1 MERVKNFLKASAE
14 LKQKV
19 AETLSR
25 EILEAAQLIKDS
37 LNNGGKLLLMGN
49 GGSAGDAQHIAAE
62 LIGRYKKERR
72 ALAAIALTVD
82 TSILTCLGNDYGYD
96 TIFERQIAGLAQSGD
111 VVLGISTSGNS
122 ENVIRGLQRANEI
135 GATTIALLGNQ
146 GGKAKN
152 HARLSIVVPSSDTAR
167 IQEVHITIGHIICEL
182 IEEDL

>member
-14 LKQKV
+14 LKQQV

-152 HARLSIVVPSSDTAR
+152 HAHLSIVVPSSDTAR

>member
-14 LKQKV
+14 LKQQV

>member
-14 LKQKV
+14 LKQQV

-82 TSILTCLGNDYGYD
+82 TSILT
-96 TIFERQIAGLAQSGD
+96 
-111 VVLGISTSGNS
+111 
-122 ENVIRGLQRANEI
+122 
-135 GATTIALLGNQ
+135 
-146 GGKAKN
+146 
-152 HARLSIVVPSSDTAR
+152 
-167 IQEVHITIGHIICEL
+167 
-182 IEEDL
+182 